1 MKKPVYI
8 YPNFVKKIEL
18 NKTDNKRFWLK
29 LLIDESKTESI
40 IVVLKNPSRADE
52 MVSDKTVY
60 NVLNYIYRNRNKYDV
75 FSNVKSIIILN
86 LIPHYQTYS
95 KELKS
100 LKSEI
105 VCQDNLD
112 AIKKVTSQHSKTI
125 IAWGNHAVGL
135 YQEYEILKEQV
146 MQILTDNN
154 NQVYYVD
161 KFSKAQN
168 PKHGQIW
175 GYKDLLI
182 ALNTNSYSPTNMS
195 SK

>member
-1 MKKPVYI
+1 MKEPVYK
-8 YPNFVKKIEL
+8 YPGFVQNVEL
-18 NKTDNKRFWLK
+18 EKTVDKRFWLK
-29 LLIDESKTESI
+29 LTIDETKKESI
-40 IVVLKNPSRADE
+40 VVVLKNPSRADKT
-52 MVSDKTVY
+52 VSDKTVY
-60 NVLNYIYRNRNKYDV
+60 NVSSYIYKNQDNYDV
-75 FSNVKSIIILN
+75 LKGVGSVIILN

-112 AIKKVTSQHSKTI
+112 TIKRVTSRHSKII
-125 IAWGNHAVGL
+125 IAWGNHPSGL
-135 YQEYEILKEQV
+135 YQEYEILKDQV

-168 PKHGQIW
+168 PKHAMVW
-175 GYKDLLI
+175 GYSDKLKEFI
-182 ALNTNSYSPTNMS
+182 A
-195 SK
+195 

>member
-1 MKKPVYI
+1 MKKPVYR
-8 YPNFVKKIEL
+8 YPDFVKKIEL
-18 NKTDNKRFWLK
+18 DKTHNKRFWLK

-40 IVVLKNPSRADE
+40 AVVLKNPSRADE

-86 LIPHYQTYS
+86 LIPYYQTYS

-100 LKSEI
+100 MKSEI

-112 AIKKVTSQHSKTI
+112 TIRKITSQHSKTI
-125 IAWGNHAVGL
+125 IAWGNHPSGL

-146 MQILTDNN
+146 MTILTDNN

-161 KFSKAQN
+161 KFSKAEN
-168 PKHGQIW
+168 PKHAQVW
-175 GYKDLLI
+175 GYSDKLQEFI
-182 ALNTNSYSPTNMS
+182 S
-195 SK
+195 